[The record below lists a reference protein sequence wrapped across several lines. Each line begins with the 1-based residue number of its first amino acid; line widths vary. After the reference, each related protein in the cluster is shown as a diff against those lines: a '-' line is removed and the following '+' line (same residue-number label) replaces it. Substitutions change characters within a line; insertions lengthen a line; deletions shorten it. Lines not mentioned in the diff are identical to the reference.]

1 MGVRTRYLA
10 SYVLQKFVNT
20 KGACILHLI
29 LAGILSTLIL
39 SVKNRGEVVV
49 VVGGGGGGGGLLNGQ
64 NPLNVTKV
72 ICRQSLIYLRGN

>member
-49 VVGGGGGGGGLLNGQ
+49 VVGGGGGGGVFLKEKN
-64 NPLNVTKV
+64 
-72 ICRQSLIYLRGN
+72 S

>member
-49 VVGGGGGGGGLLNGQ
+49 VVGGGGG
-64 NPLNVTKV
+64 
-72 ICRQSLIYLRGN
+72 

>member
-49 VVGGGGGGGGLLNGQ
+49 VVGGGVGCLLNGQ